1 MFSERLPQ
9 IFNDLFNDG
18 DLRQKLLE
26 KREPEIE
33 GITRAE
39 VGFLKQYFGKQLL
52 AADADGLITQIEP
65 LDFWV

>member
-9 IFNDLFNDG
+9 IFNALFNDG

-26 KREPEIE
+26 KGEPEIE
-33 GITRAE
+33 GITGAE

-52 AADADGLITQIEP
+52 AADANGMISEIEP
-65 LDFWV
+65 LDFWF